1 MEFWVIQFFNGLS
14 YAALLFLLG
23 GGLTLIFGVMRV
35 INIAQGSFF
44 MVGGYISYSI
54 ISLTGNF
61 YLAILIACLAI
72 GLLGMI
78 IERFSLRRLTGAN
91 LRNMLATMGIAL
103 FLQDSSLL
111 IWGGDPLSLSVPDF
125 LSGTVKIGDLY
136 FPALRIFMIGEA
148 TLIFIVLMLFQR
160 KTRLGAMV
168 RASIDNPE
176 TAEGLGINVPL
187 VRMGVF
193 GLGALV
199 TAFGGVTGCAFM
211 SIYPGL
217 DFEML
222 VFAFVVVI
230 LGGMGSIPG
239 AFIGAIIVG
248 LMDNFGKALFP
259 ELSYFTVFAPMAL
272 MLAIRPMGLFG
283 KG

>member
-1 MEFWVIQFFNGLS
+1 MEFWVVQSFNGLS

-44 MVGGYISYSI
+44 MVGGYVGYSI

-61 YLAILIACLAI
+61 YLGILIACLALSLI
-72 GLLGMI
+72 GMI
-78 IERFSLRRLTGAN
+78 IERFSLRRLAGVN

-111 IWGGDPLSLSVPDF
+111 IWGGDPLSISVPNY
-125 LSGTVKIGDLY
+125 LSGSVQIGNLY
-136 FPALRIFMIGEA
+136 FPALRIFMILEA
-148 TLIFIVLMLFQR
+148 VLIFIVLMLVER
-160 KTRLGAMV
+160 KTRVGAIV

-176 TAEGLGINVPL
+176 TAEGLGIHVPL

-193 GLGALV
+193 GLGALI

-248 LMDNFGKALFP
+248 LMDNFGKALLP

>member
-1 MEFWVIQFFNGLS
+1 MEFWVIQSFNGLS

-44 MVGGYISYSI
+44 MVGGYIGYSV

-61 YLAILIACLAI
+61 YLAILVACLTI
-72 GLLGMI
+72 GLTGMI
-78 IERFSLRRLTGAN
+78 MERFSLRKLTGAD
-91 LRNMLATMGIAL
+91 LRMMLATMGIAL

-111 IWGGDPLSLSVPDF
+111 IWGGDPLSISVPDF
-125 LSGTVKIGDLY
+125 LSSGIQVGNLY
-136 FPALRIFMIGEA
+136 FSALRIFMIGEA
-148 TLIFIVLMLFQR
+148 ALIFIVLMWVER
-160 KTRLGAMV
+160 KTRVGAMV
-168 RASIDNPE
+168 RASIDNAE
-176 TAEGLGINVPL
+176 IAEGLGINVPL

-193 GLGALV
+193 GLGALI

-217 DFEML
+217 DFELL

-239 AFIGAIIVG
+239 AFIGAMIVG

-259 ELSYFTVFAPMAL
+259 ELSYFTLFAPMAL
-272 MLAIRPMGLFG
+272 MLALRPMGLFG
-283 KG
+283 KN

>member
-1 MEFWVIQFFNGLS
+1 MEFWVIQAFNGLS

-44 MVGGYISYSI
+44 MVGGYVGYSI
-54 ISLTGNF
+54 ISATGNF
-61 YLAILIACLAI
+61 YLAILGACLAI
-72 GLLGMI
+72 ALIGMMM
-78 IERFSLRRLTGAN
+78 ERFSLRRLTGAD
-91 LRNMLATMGIAL
+91 LRMMLATMGIAL

-111 IWGGDPLSLSVPDF
+111 IWGGDPLSLSVPGFLFGGVRAGDF
-125 LSGTVKIGDLY
+125 Y
-136 FPALRIFMIGEA
+136 FPSLRIFMIGEA

-160 KTRLGAMV
+160 KTRVGAMV

-176 TAEGLGINVPL
+176 IAEGLGINVPL

-248 LMDNFGKALFP
+248 LMDNFGKALLP

>member
-1 MEFWVIQFFNGLS
+1 
-14 YAALLFLLG
+14 
-23 GGLTLIFGVMRV
+23 VMRV

-44 MVGGYISYSI
+44 VVGGYISYSI

-61 YLAILIACLAI
+61 YLAILMACLAI

-78 IERFSLRRLTGAN
+78 IERFALRRLTGAN

-136 FPALRIFMIGEA
+136 FPTLRIFMIGEA